1 MQPDLGGQPPLTLE
15 EDDMAQD
22 ESPKAGVNRRV
33 FFGTAAGAA
42 VAGAALA
49 MGGARPAV
57 AQEAGSERTRAR
69 YRRSEHV
76 ETFYS
81 TLRYTRPQE

>member
-1 MQPDLGGQPPLTLE
+1 MGGTPPGIEE

-22 ESPKAGVNRRV
+22 HDPKAGVSRRV

-42 VAGAALA
+42 VAGAAVA

-57 AQEAGSERTRAR
+57 AQQTGNDRTRAR
-69 YRRSEHV
+69 YRATEHV
-76 ETFYS
+76 ETFYR
-81 TLRYTRPQE
+81 TNRYTRPQE